1 MNGRTAYPGIV
12 LILYMGLPPAGH
24 TIQVLEAADHAEL
37 EAEISATALNRVA
50 LENDRIARVMQA
62 PGGLLVEHD
71 PVRGDIYVRAI
82 SPAGAGT
89 GGSDS
94 GQPPVRGPLTL
105 YLGTERGLTYRLSLR
120 AVERDSAQIL
130 IRNAAAAA
138 GIAHGEGIAGAG
150 APGDAYAS
158 DLVEL
163 IRAAASNAPP
173 PGYLVMSGPADSSV
187 ADGGPADGGPADGR
201 LPDGSPAH
209 GSPAARSATA
219 GGQGMSV
226 TLIETWR
233 GRRYRVRVLR
243 VPAGADLDAQAL
255 AAGSGAGVLAAWV
268 SEGTV
273 NIGGARRA
281 AVVELNDGA
290 GANR

>member
-1 MNGRTAYPGIV
+1 MNGRTACLGIV

-24 TIQVLEAADHAEL
+24 ALQILEGADHAEL

-71 PVRGDIYVRAI
+71 PVRGDIYVSAVA
-82 SPAGAGT
+82 PAGAGA
-89 GGSDS
+89 GRSDS
-94 GQPPVRGPLTL
+94 GQRAVRRPLTL

-130 IRNAAAAA
+130 IRNAAAGA
-138 GIAHGEGIAGAG
+138 GLAHGEGIAGAG

-173 PGYLVMSGPADSSV
+173 PGYGIEPGPADGTPG
-187 ADGGPADGGPADGR
+187 DGGPAVGRLSDGR
-201 LPDGSPAH
+201 LADD
-209 GSPAARSATA
+209 SPAARSASA
-219 GGQGMSV
+219 GGQGMPVS
-226 TLIETWR
+226 LIETWR

-243 VPAGADLDAQAL
+243 VAAGADLDAQAL

-273 NIGGARRA
+273 NIGGERRA

-290 GANR
+290 GTDR

>member
-1 MNGRTAYPGIV
+1 MNGRTAHLGIA
-12 LILYMGLPPAGH
+12 LILYMGVAPAGH
-24 TIQVLEAADHAEL
+24 ALQVLEAADHAEL

-71 PVRGDIYVRAI
+71 PVRGDIYVRVNA
-82 SPAGAGT
+82 PGGAGAA
-89 GGSDS
+89 DFAS
-94 GQPPVRGPLTL
+94 GRLSGATPLTL

-138 GIAHGEGIAGAG
+138 GIVHGEGIAGAG

-173 PGYLVMSGPADSSV
+173 PGYGIEPGA
-187 ADGGPADGGPADGR
+187 AHGGPAVGRPADGR
-201 LPDGSPAH
+201 
-209 GSPAARSATA
+209 SAA
-219 GGQGMSV
+219 GGQGMAI

-233 GRRYRVRVLR
+233 GRRYRVRVLS
-243 VPAGADLDAQAL
+243 VAAGADLDAWAL

-268 SEGTV
+268 SGETV
-273 NIGGARRA
+273 TIGGARRG

-290 GANR
+290 GADR

>member
-1 MNGRTAYPGIV
+1 MSRRIGFVCAA
-12 LILYMGLPPAGH
+12 LIIYVGLPPAGH
-24 TIQVLEAADHAEL
+24 ALQVLEAADHAEL

-82 SPAGAGT
+82 APAGAGA

-94 GQPPVRGPLTL
+94 GQSPVREPLTL

-120 AVERDSAQIL
+120 AIERDSAQIL
-130 IRNAAAAA
+130 IRNTAVA
-138 GIAHGEGIAGAG
+138 GIAHGEGIAGA
-150 APGDAYAS
+150 GDAYAS

-173 PGYLVMSGPADSSV
+173 PGYLVVSGSGAAHVGPAVGSSAV
-187 ADGGPADGGPADGR
+187 GGPAVGR
-201 LPDGSPAH
+201 LLD
-209 GSPAARSATA
+209 GSPAARSASA

-233 GRRYRVRVLR
+233 GRRYRVRVLS
-243 VPAGADLDAQAL
+243 VAAGADLDARAL
-255 AAGSGAGVLAAWV
+255 AAGAGTGVLAAWV

-273 NIGGARRA
+273 NVGGARRA

-290 GANR
+290 GADR

>member
-1 MNGRTAYPGIV
+1 MSRRIGFVCAA
-12 LILYMGLPPAGH
+12 LIIYMGLPAAGH
-24 TIQVLEAADHAEL
+24 ALQVLEAADHAEL

-62 PGGLLVEHD
+62 PGGLVVEHD

-82 SPAGAGT
+82 SPAGAGA

-94 GQPPVRGPLTL
+94 GQVPVRGPLTL

-130 IRNAAAAA
+130 IRNAGAVPMGFHAD
-138 GIAHGEGIAGAG
+138 GVAGA
-150 APGDAYAS
+150 DAYAS

-173 PGYLVMSGPADSSV
+173 PGYLVVSGSGAAHGSPAHV
-187 ADGGPADGGPADGR
+187 GPVDGR
-201 LPDGSPAH
+201 LPDGSPA
-209 GSPAARSATA
+209 ARNASA
-219 GGQGMSV
+219 GGLSMPV
-226 TLIETWR
+226 ALIETWS
-233 GRRYRVRVLR
+233 GHRYRVRVLR
-243 VPAGADLDAQAL
+243 VPAAADLDAQAL
-255 AAGSGAGVLAAWV
+255 AADSGTGVLAAWV
-268 SEGTV
+268 SGETV
-273 NIGGARRA
+273 TIGGARRG

-290 GANR
+290 GVDR

>member
-1 MNGRTAYPGIV
+1 MSRRIGFVCAAFI
-12 LILYMGLPPAGH
+12 IYMGLPPAGH
-24 TIQVLEAADHAEL
+24 ALQVLEAADHAEL

-62 PGGLLVEHD
+62 PGGLVVEHD
-71 PVRGDIYVRAI
+71 PVRGDIYVRVNA
-82 SPAGAGT
+82 PGGAGAADHAT
-89 GGSDS
+89 GRLS
-94 GQPPVRGPLTL
+94 VAAPLTL

-120 AVERDSAQIL
+120 AIERDSAQLL
-130 IRNAAAAA
+130 IRNTAVA

-163 IRAAASNAPP
+163 IRAVARSAPP
-173 PGYLVMSGPADSSV
+173 AGYGIEPGA
-187 ADGGPADGGPADGR
+187 AHGR
-201 LPDGSPAH
+201 PAH
-209 GSPAARSATA
+209 GSSAARSASA
-219 GGQGMSV
+219 GGQGMAV

-233 GRRYRVRVLR
+233 GRRYRVRVLS
-243 VPAGADLDAQAL
+243 VPAGGGLDAQML
-255 AAGSGAGVLAAWV
+255 AASSGVGVLAAWV

-273 NIGGARRA
+273 NVGGARRA

-290 GANR
+290 GADR

>member
-1 MNGRTAYPGIV
+1 MNGRTACPGIV

-71 PVRGDIYVRAI
+71 PVRGDIYVRVI
-82 SPAGAGT
+82 EPAGAGA

-94 GQPPVRGPLTL
+94 GQRPVGAPLTL

-130 IRNAAAAA
+130 IRNAAAGA
-138 GIAHGEGIAGAG
+138 GLAHGEGTAGAG

-173 PGYLVMSGPADSSV
+173 PGYLVVSAPAASSPAD
-187 ADGGPADGGPADGR
+187 D
-201 LPDGSPAH
+201 
-209 GSPAARSATA
+209 SPAARSASA
-219 GGQGMSV
+219 GGQGMPVS
-226 TLIETWR
+226 LIETWR

-243 VPAGADLDAQAL
+243 VAADAGLDARAL
-255 AAGSGAGVLAAWV
+255 AAGSGADVLAAWV
-268 SEGTV
+268 SGETV

-290 GANR
+290 GADR

>member
-1 MNGRTAYPGIV
+1 MKGRVGFVRA
-12 LILYMGLPPAGH
+12 LIIYMGVAPAGH
-24 TIQVLEAADHAEL
+24 AIQVLEAADHAEL

-82 SPAGAGT
+82 EPAGAGA

-94 GQPPVRGPLTL
+94 GQRPVRGPLTL
-105 YLGTERGLTYRLSLR
+105 YLGTERGLTYRLSLT

-130 IRNAAAAA
+130 IRNAAVA
-138 GIAHGEGIAGAG
+138 GMAHGEGIAGAG
-150 APGDAYAS
+150 ASGDAYAS

-173 PGYLVMSGPADSSV
+173 PGYLVVSAPAPRSP
-187 ADGGPADGGPADGR
+187 AAGGPADG
-201 LPDGSPAH
+201 SPA
-209 GSPAARSATA
+209 A
-219 GGQGMSV
+219 GGQGMAA

-243 VPAGADLDAQAL
+243 APAGADLDARAL

-273 NIGGARRA
+273 NVGGARRA

-290 GANR
+290 RAGR

>member
-1 MNGRTAYPGIV
+1 MSRRIGFVCAA
-12 LILYMGLPPAGH
+12 LIIYMGLPPAGH
-24 TIQVLEAADHAEL
+24 ALQVLEAADHAEL

-62 PGGLLVEHD
+62 PGGLVVEHD
-71 PVRGDIYVRAI
+71 PVRGDIYVRVNV
-82 SPAGAGT
+82 PGGAGAADHAT
-89 GGSDS
+89 GRLS
-94 GQPPVRGPLTL
+94 VAAPLTL

-120 AVERDSAQIL
+120 ALERDSAQIL
-130 IRNAAAAA
+130 IRNPAAAA

-163 IRAAASNAPP
+163 IRAVARSAPP
-173 PGYLVMSGPADSSV
+173 AGYGIEPGAAHGRPAV
-187 ADGGPADGGPADGR
+187 GR
-201 LPDGSPAH
+201 LLD
-209 GSPAARSATA
+209 GSPAARSASA
-219 GGQGMSV
+219 GGQGMAV

-233 GRRYRVRVLR
+233 GRRYRVRVLS
-243 VPAGADLDAQAL
+243 VPAGAGLDAQML
-255 AAGSGAGVLAAWV
+255 AASSGAGVLAAWV

-273 NIGGARRA
+273 DIGGARRA

-290 GANR
+290 GADR

>member
-1 MNGRTAYPGIV
+1 MNGRTACPGIV

-37 EAEISATALNRVA
+37 EAEISATAVNRVA

-82 SPAGAGT
+82 EPAGAGA
-89 GGSDS
+89 GDSDS
-94 GQPPVRGPLTL
+94 GQRPVGAPLTL

-130 IRNAAAAA
+130 IRNAAAGA
-138 GIAHGEGIAGAG
+138 GLAHGEGIAGAG

-173 PGYLVMSGPADSSV
+173 PAYLVVSAPAAS
-187 ADGGPADGGPADGR
+187 
-201 LPDGSPAH
+201 
-209 GSPAARSATA
+209 SPAARSASA
-219 GGQGMSV
+219 GGQGMPVS
-226 TLIETWR
+226 LIETWR

-243 VPAGADLDAQAL
+243 VAAGADFDAQAL
-255 AAGSGAGVLAAWV
+255 AAGSVAGVLAAWV

-273 NIGGARRA
+273 NIGGERRA

-290 GANR
+290 GTDR